1 MFYPLPHKGVA
12 VAALLLLSACS
23 AVTSVSSVQPDTSI
37 TIKNGTGTSN
47 PRTEK
52 LSATSFGH
60 YEFKVE
66 QADGKSL
73 YGVLPLKFNG
83 GYLAV
88 DLLVFA
94 PAAFFNLR
102 EVYPY
107 YQFDIDKGV
116 VRYKS
121 KATGPWLEYAP
132 IAAESERAKAYFS
145 GHKIT

>member
-1 MFYPLPHKGVA
+1 MVCPFGRPSTKPARRVGER
-12 VAALLLLSACS
+12 
-23 AVTSVSSVQPDTSI
+23 VSDLGFDQQ
-37 TIKNGTGTSN
+37 GQ
-47 PRTEK
+47 
-52 LSATSFGH
+52 
-60 YEFKVE
+60 FKVE

-88 DLLVFA
+88 DILFFA

-145 GHKIT
+145 GHH

>member
-1 MFYPLPHKGVA
+1 MFYPLPRKGVA

-52 LSATSFGH
+52 LSATSFGN

-88 DLLVFA
+88 DILFFA

-145 GHKIT
+145 GHH